1 MTKQS
6 KDLKQSQ
13 VTVPFGAT
21 QTADPLGIDQ
31 WASPMVWTE
40 SMLKTLLENK
50 VRGGKWHTLYDKVY
64 SERNLTVAAWKVID
78 KQGAAGID
86 RQTVDQLD
94 AELLAEI
101 TTLQQELKTES
112 YQPKP
117 VRRVEIPKPGTRET
131 RPLGIPTVRDRVV
144 QTALLHVLEPIFDHT
159 FHPRSFG
166 FRHGRGCHDALR
178 CVEQLLEGG
187 NVFVVDA
194 DLKGYFDTIPK
205 DRLLQLV
212 KQKVSDHA
220 VLRLIKLYLNQEVMS
235 ELSRWTPETGVPQGA
250 VLSPMLS
257 NLYLNPFDHHL
268 AEQGYEMVRYADD
281 FVILC
286 RTQAEAEQALEV
298 VRQWV
303 EQAGLKLHPDK
314 TKIVDSREES
324 FAFLGYT
331 FRGRFRFPRAKSH
344 QKFTD
349 RVRDLTPRQSGDSLT
364 TIVEDLNKMMRG
376 WFNYFRHCF
385 WNVYAGYDSWIR
397 SRLRRILLKRHRTN
411 PEKLPRT
418 RRWPNRYFAELG
430 LYSLVQAHAR
440 FVQSIGSYQVE
451 SRMRENRPYGSAGG
465 GVTQ

>member
-331 FRGRFRFPRAKSH
+331 FRGSFRFPRAKSH

-385 WNVYAGYDSWIR
+385 WNVYGGYDSWIR

>member
-117 VRRVEIPKPGTRET
+117 VRRVEIPKPGTKET

-385 WNVYAGYDSWIR
+385 WNVYGGYDSWIR

>member
-13 VTVPFGAT
+13 VTVHFGAT
-21 QTADPLGIDQ
+21 QAADPPGIDQ

-117 VRRVEIPKPGTRET
+117 VRRVEIPKPGTKET

-178 CVEQLLEGG
+178 CVEQLLAGG

-220 VLRLIKLYLNQEVMS
+220 VLRLIKLYLKQEVMS
-235 ELSRWTPETGVPQGA
+235 ELSCWTPETGVPQGA

-324 FAFLGYT
+324 FGFLGYT

-385 WNVYAGYDSWIR
+385 WNVYGGYDSWIR